1 MKDSLP
7 VFLHTL
13 QEPLPDIG
21 HTRTAPPVLDR
32 ALERIGSVIGST
44 FMQWELASKNGLL
57 QAMDARVKLVCLLF
71 LLVVGTVKK
80 EMVPG
85 LALAGLLFLLV
96 CLSRLNP
103 VHFYR
108 RTGVLAFLFGF
119 LIVAPAACNLVTGGE
134 IILPLMRLRTA
145 HTFWIYTLPAT
156 IGITREG
163 LSVVGLVT
171 LRVVNCLTVSFLL
184 LQTTPFAHIIKS
196 LKIFRVPD
204 ALLIVF
210 VLTYKYIFIFSEM
223 LEAIHLAGKSRLA
236 GGSAAGGAGAWAA
249 GRITF
254 LFRKTQGR
262 CEEIFQAMVSRGLS
276 KEIELAGA
284 GKLRRI
290 DVAEGL
296 CLFCCGVILL
306 WI

>member
-1 MKDSLP
+1 
-7 VFLHTL
+7 
-13 QEPLPDIG
+13 
-21 HTRTAPPVLDR
+21 VLDR
-32 ALERIGSVIGST
+32 ALERIGSVIGTT
-44 FMQWELASKNGLL
+44 FMQWEFASKKGLL

-71 LLVVGTVKK
+71 LLVIGTIKHDIA
-80 EMVPG
+80 PG
-85 LALAGLLFLLV
+85 LALTGLLFLLV

-108 RTGVLAFLFGF
+108 RVGALAFLFGF
-119 LIVAPAACNLVTGGE
+119 LIVLPAACNLVTDGK
-134 IILPLMRLRTA
+134 IILSLMRFRSA
-145 HTFWIYTLPAT
+145 RTFWVYTLPET

-171 LRVVNCLTVSFLL
+171 LRMVNCLTISFLL
-184 LQTTPFAHIIKS
+184 LHTTPFPHIIKS
-196 LKIFRVPD
+196 FKIFRVPD
-204 ALLIVF
+204 ALLILF
-210 VLTYKYIFIFSEM
+210 VLTYKYIFIFSKM
-223 LEAIHLAGKSRLA
+223 LEAIHLARKSRLS
-236 GGSAAGGAGAWAA
+236 GRHQAGGAAWAA
-249 GRITF
+249 GRIAF